1 MESKNYV
8 TPWQRKDQI
17 EITLRYLE
25 NQRRELE
32 DNVRWLTRPAYESRV
47 ALLDEIAEWYREE
60 LAQIDRTG
68 TGTEPSLATQTD
80 R

>member
-1 MESKNYV
+1 MEAKDYV
-8 TPWQRKDQI
+8 TLWQRKDQV

-32 DNVRWLTRPAYESRV
+32 NNVRWLTRPAYETRV

-60 LAQIDRTG
+60 LAQIDRTS
-68 TGTEPSLATQTD
+68 TGTVPRLSSEN